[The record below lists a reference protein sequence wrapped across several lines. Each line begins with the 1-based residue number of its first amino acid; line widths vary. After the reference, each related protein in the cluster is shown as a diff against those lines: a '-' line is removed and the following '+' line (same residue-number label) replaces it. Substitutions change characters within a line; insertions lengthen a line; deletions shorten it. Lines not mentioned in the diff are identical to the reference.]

1 MQSLS
6 KLLLVPLLSLKP
18 QLTAFTQWW
27 WGYRLRI
34 PELCFIAP
42 AIVCSTE
49 KINKAFWGW
58 STHPHTK
65 EINETWKRLNDWLT
79 DRMTESVSSF
89 TFHNDDSWIKTCL
102 TSEPLI
108 CPVKKDKH
116 VKGGKW
122 IVFVENQQHVPEV
135 KRHSCSIPTFNV
147 LFRMRTPYSDTNKI
161 LNLALLIT

>member
-65 EINETWKRLNDWLT
+65 EINETWKRLNDVASATGWQIAWLK
-79 DRMTESVSSF
+79 VF
-89 TFHNDDSWIKTCL
+89 L
-102 TSEPLI
+102 